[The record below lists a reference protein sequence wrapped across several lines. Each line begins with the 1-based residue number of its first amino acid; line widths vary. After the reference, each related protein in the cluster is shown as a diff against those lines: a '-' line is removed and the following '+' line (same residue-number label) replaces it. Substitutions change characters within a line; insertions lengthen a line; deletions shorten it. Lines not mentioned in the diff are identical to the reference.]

1 MTLSGHSDT
10 AISAHFGRF
19 VRLICDGPKP
29 MQLDAK

>member
-1 MTLSGHSDT
+1 MSPSGHIDT
-10 AISAHFGRF
+10 AISAHFGRI